1 MEVQMEALF
10 RVLIIVTFIVIVY
23 YYAGPG
29 VTKNEPLEGPN
40 LVQQPISKN
49 DYPSMVEDGMMRPE
63 EGLSTYIDKSI
74 ETVLSKYGYP
84 KRIDKTPFQYDWW
97 IYDDEDQG
105 FIMFGVTNKK
115 VVQVYTNT
123 NLYNVSPYIIGQS
136 VDDIYR
142 MTILE
147 SEVSVQ
153 LNDNIY
159 LFAMNDM
166 DMKSRILVKFKDVY
180 AQLYIDTVTE
190 KLAGIR
196 FLNGQTLVE
205 HKPYEMQ
212 FIGELIDSSTP
223 SSFAQYE
230 IHKASA
236 AQLFNLTNIIRSEYG
251 IPILVGDAKLNDLAF
266 QKSEMMFVQNMETQ
280 QGESNAALKD
290 LLHTAEIDYKSA
302 GENSATAYYDAIEV
316 IHGWLN
322 SKEHRKILLNDT
334 YTHVGIGVFMNYY
347 TQIFVEKNINNTFA
361 TQ

>member
-1 MEVQMEALF
+1 MEALF
-10 RVLIIVTFIVIVY
+10 RILIIVTFIVIVY
-23 YYAGPG
+23 YYAGPD
-29 VTKNEPLEGPN
+29 VTTNGPLEGPN
-40 LVQQPISKN
+40 VIQQPISNN
-49 DYPSMVEDGMMRPE
+49 DYPTLIEDGLMRPE
-63 EGLSTYIDKSI
+63 EGLSTYIDESI
-74 ETVLSKYGYP
+74 DIVLGTYGYP

-97 IYDDEDQG
+97 IYDDDEQG
-105 FIMFGVTNKK
+105 FIMFGVADEKI
-115 VVQVYTNT
+115 VQVYTNT
-123 NLYNVSPYIIGQS
+123 NMYNVAPYAIGQS

-142 MTILE
+142 MTIFE

-153 LNDNIY
+153 LDDNIY
-159 LFAMNDM
+159 LFAMNDL

-236 AQLFNLTNIIRSEYG
+236 AQLFYLTNIIRSKYG
-251 IPILVGDAKLNDLAF
+251 VPTLVGDSKLNEVAV

-280 QGESNAALKD
+280 QEESEVPLKD
-290 LLHTAEIDYKSA
+290 LLNTAEINYKSA
-302 GENSATAYYDAIEV
+302 DENSATAYYDAIEV
-316 IHGWLN
+316 MHGWLN

-334 YTHVGIGVFMNYY
+334 YTHVGTGVYMNYY
-347 TQIFVEKNINNTFA
+347 TQIFVEKNNRNTLA